1 MRRADIHIRALH
13 VSIAIRQAW
22 QTTDDDMK
30 KVALIL
36 WCLFLFMGLK
46 GQSVTENLVGKVS
59 FVSSQNI
66 YVKFKSSEGI
76 TAGDTLYIPAGDT
89 LVPALIVNSL
99 SSVSCLCSSISD
111 HPVPVDHIIIARI
124 RVDKPKNEVAAPL
137 DISDASPQQEVKS
150 DSLNREPKA
159 AEKKQ
164 KVRGS
169 ISLNS
174 YTDFS
179 DTDVPDIQRFRYTLS
194 LNAQKI
200 GGSGFSFESYI
211 SFRHK
216 AGEWQE
222 VKDDLFSAL
231 KIYNLAIRY
240 DLNKTTSLSLGRRI
254 NTRIASMGA
263 TDGVQ
268 FEKSFN
274 NLTVGVLAGSRPDY
288 QNYSFDPKLFQYGAY
303 LAYSTKSP
311 GKFTE
316 SSIAFVQQTND
327 FRTDRRFLYFQHSNN
342 LIKNLN
348 FFSTV
353 EMDLFSIVNEVPGS
367 TFDFSG
373 FYLSLTYRISGK
385 FSVNGSY
392 DARKNVMYY
401 ETYKSYTDR
410 ILEEGM
416 RQGYRLSGNWRIRR
430 NMAVG
435 VHAGYRFLKSD
446 PLPSRS
452 MSGYYTYSNILG
464 LNLSATVSG
473 TYLETSHIKSSIAG
487 LSLLKD
493 FAGGR
498 FQTGAGYRLVDNRI
512 SENRTD
518 ILQHIGELNIYW
530 HVFEKLSFS
539 TNYEGTFE
547 RDNTFQRVYI
557 QLRKSF

>member
-1 MRRADIHIRALH
+1 
-13 VSIAIRQAW
+13 
-22 QTTDDDMK
+22 MK
-30 KVALIL
+30 KVILIL
-36 WCLFLFMGLK
+36 GCLLLFTGLI

-66 YVKFKSSEGI
+66 YVRFKSCEGI
-76 TAGDTLYIPAGDT
+76 SAGDTLYIPAGDT

-124 RVDKPKNEVAAPL
+124 RADKPNTGDAVPVG
-137 DISDASPQQEVKS
+137 ISDAPPQQEINS
-150 DSLNREPKA
+150 DSVNHELKA

-164 KVRGS
+164 KVWGS

-194 LNAQKI
+194 LNALKI
-200 GGSGFSFESYI
+200 GGSGFSFESYV

-222 VKDDLFSAL
+222 VQDDLFSAL
-231 KIYNLAIRY
+231 KIYNLSVRY
-240 DLNKTTSLSLGRRI
+240 DLNESTSFSLGRRI

-263 TDGVQ
+263 TDGIQ

-274 NLTVGVLAGSRPDY
+274 NFTVGVLAGSRPDY
-288 QNYSFDPKLFQYGAY
+288 QNYSFDPTLFQYGAY
-303 LAYSTKSP
+303 LAYSTRSP

-316 SSIAFVQQTND
+316 SSVAYVEQTND
-327 FRTDRRFLYFQHSNN
+327 FKTDRRFIYFQHSNN

-353 EMDLFSIVNEVPGS
+353 EMDLFRIANDVPES
-367 TFDFSG
+367 TFDLSG
-373 FYLSLTYRISGK
+373 LYLSLSYRISGK

-392 DARKNVMYY
+392 DARKNVTYY
-401 ETYKSYTDR
+401 ETYKTFTDR

-416 RQGYRLSGNWRIRR
+416 RQGYRLSCNWRILG

-435 VHAGYRFLKSD
+435 IHAGYRFLKSD

-452 MSGYYTYSNILG
+452 LSGYYTYSNIGG
-464 LNLSATVSG
+464 LNFSATLSG
-473 TYLETSHIKSSIAG
+473 TYLETSHINSSIAG

-493 FAGGR
+493 FAGGK
-498 FQTGAGYRLVDNRI
+498 FQSGIGYRLVDNRI

-518 ILQHIGELNIYW
+518 LLQHIGELNIYW
-530 HVFEKLSFS
+530 NVLEKLSFS
-539 TNYEGTFE
+539 ANYEGTFE
-547 RDNTFQRVYI
+547 QGNVFQRIYI
-557 QLRKSF
+557 QLRKRF